1 MSDLSTLL
9 NDLKKAADSV
19 KTDIKTL
26 DEQIHALNGERESL
40 MNSPVSREDF
50 AAYVRADLAKRGE
63 LFQYRIKQF
72 ADHTGRGNAK
82 LNSSFVALDRVFH
95 GGRLQNF
102 PFMNGE
108 DCFDGFAPSAD
119 AFFFYFGDLIAER
132 FMAAL
137 DVVHDW
143 PQGGIPVADLR
154 KRIAEID
161 HELDTLMTRR
171 DELASQLLSVGIAG

>member
-1 MSDLSTLL
+1 MSELSSILTE
-9 NDLKKAADSV
+9 LKKAAESV
-19 KTDIKTL
+19 KTDIQTL
-26 DEQIHALNGERESL
+26 DEQIHALNVEREGL

-50 AAYVRADLAKRGE
+50 AAYVKADLAKRGE
-63 LFQYRIKQF
+63 LFQHRIKQF
-72 ADHTGRGNAK
+72 AAHKGRGNAK
-82 LNSSFVALDRVFH
+82 LDSSFVALERVFQA
-95 GGRLQNF
+95 GRLQNF

-108 DCFDGFAPSAD
+108 DCFDGFGLSAD

-132 FMAAL
+132 FVAGL

-161 HELDTLMTRR
+161 HELDTLLRRR
-171 DELASQLLSVGIAG
+171 DDLASQLLSVGMAG